1 MAKTRFHLGF
11 SHFFG
16 RGLQS
21 IAPATKKEHGSSE
34 VLHLPRGII
43 TMSQI
48 KHDDSFTQ
56 RDFRPFQHVLQFHQV
71 LCLPRKMAS
80 KTKSAESATPATRM
94 KKCPMAC
101 TCHAK
106 RRPQNVP
113 DIPRLP
119 RKWT

>member
-34 VLHLPRGII
+34 VLRLPHGII

-71 LCLPRKMAS
+71 LCLPRKTAFD
-80 KTKSAESATPATRM
+80 TNGPALNTAPAT
-94 KKCPMAC
+94 
-101 TCHAK
+101 
-106 RRPQNVP
+106 QNDSQDDPGLQYDLHVV
-113 DIPRLP
+113 
-119 RKWT
+119 TT